1 MMSQQPAIIGVVLNP
16 IDIFVLKIRR
26 MTSIYIGG
34 SLLMKRAL
42 FLFGKMLL
50 FYIYPEFFILESTL

>member
-50 FYIYPEFFILESTL
+50 L